1 MEYLYWIDFFLIT
14 RYTLKNETVYAIVL
28 EWPSSDHLNLGAP
41 VSTADTQVTMLGY
54 DGKFLWEPAGE
65 KGGMVIVF
73 PPIAVNKI
81 PSKWAWV
88 LKLENIKWM
97 HLSSSNDNVS
107 KSRSSIINH

>member
-1 MEYLYWIDFFLIT
+1 MKQSVYLMLLLYKVSWNTFIELIFFLIT

-88 LKLENIKWM
+88 LKLENIK
-97 HLSSSNDNVS
+97 
-107 KSRSSIINH
+107 